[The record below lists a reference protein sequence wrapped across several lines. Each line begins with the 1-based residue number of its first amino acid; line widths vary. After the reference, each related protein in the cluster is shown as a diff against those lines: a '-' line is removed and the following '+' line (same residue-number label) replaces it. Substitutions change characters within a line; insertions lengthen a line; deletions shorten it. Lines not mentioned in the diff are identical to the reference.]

1 MIASANLIFNSSLSP
16 ADVHQVRILMFV
28 LVLST
33 ALTFPNIIFDCYITA
48 HEKYIFQR
56 LILIGA
62 TVLLPILTLP
72 LLYMGY
78 KSTALVAVN
87 LFISVFRTVMN
98 VYYCIVKLEMK
109 FQFHGM
115 QLKVL
120 KNVGSFSI
128 FIFLNEIAS
137 QINWNVDKVI
147 LGAVQEQAW

>member
-33 ALTFPNIIFDCYITA
+33 ALTFRILFLTVILRLMKNIFFSD
-48 HEKYIFQR
+48 
-56 LILIGA
+56 LS
-62 TVLLPILTLP
+62 LLAQQYYSILTLP